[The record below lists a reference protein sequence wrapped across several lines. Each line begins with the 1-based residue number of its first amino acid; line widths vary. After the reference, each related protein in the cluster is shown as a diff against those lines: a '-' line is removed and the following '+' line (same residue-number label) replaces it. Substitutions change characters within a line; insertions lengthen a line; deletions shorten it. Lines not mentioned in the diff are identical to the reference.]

1 MSLLQD
7 ALDMMMTEE
16 RVVTGEVI
24 SPSKHATAAKMAV
37 ELVRHAEKQSGSGTP
52 EGAEVL
58 AKKMAAAF
66 HKALVEEIDEVIR
79 MKSMKRYTHY
89 GEAGSFHREA

>member
-1 MSLLQD
+1 MSLLKE
-7 ALDMMMTEE
+7 ALDMMTEE

-24 SPSKHATAAKMAV
+24 TPSKQKTAAQIAK
-37 ELVRHAEKQSGSGTP
+37 ELVRHAEKKSGSGTP

-66 HKALVEEIDEVIR
+66 YQELVKEIEDDIR

-89 GEAGSFHREA
+89 GEAGSFHRTA